1 MNKINREVIHHL
13 SDYYGLTSQSFD
25 REPNRNVIVTASKTS
40 KLPEVT
46 LLDSINIDGGNNSK
60 TISIVKAMTSSSE
73 QQQQNKKTIDYFNF
87 NEEDD

>member
-46 LLDSINIDGGNNSK
+46 LLDSVNIDGGSTSK
-60 TISIVKAMTSSSE
+60 AFTVVKAMTSSSE
-73 QQQQNKKTIDYFNF
+73 QQQQNKKMIDYFNF
-87 NEEDD
+87 DGGED